1 MATIGQI
8 GEFVEGQEEFECY
21 IERVEQFFK
30 ANEISEEKQVAV
42 LLTVIGAST
51 YSLLKSLL
59 APQSP
64 SSKNLETL
72 VNTLKNHFSPKP
84 SVIAERFKF
93 HGRYQREG
101 ESVAR
106 YIVELK
112 KLAAT
117 CDFGTFLSESLRDRF
132 VCGLRNG
139 ATQKKL
145 LSITDLMFNR
155 ASEMAHAMEIA
166 EQNTREFKPGPH
178 SEVKK
183 ISQGTVRVET

>member
-8 GEFVEGQEEFECY
+8 GEFVEGQEECY

-72 VNTLKNHFSPKP
+72 VNTLKNHFSQKQ
-84 SVIAERFKF
+84 E
-93 HGRYQREG
+93 
-101 ESVAR
+101 
-106 YIVELK
+106 
-112 KLAAT
+112 
-117 CDFGTFLSESLRDRF
+117 CLRAISF
-132 VCGLRNG
+132 IILYK
-139 ATQKKL
+139 QL
-145 LSITDLMFNR
+145 LLLMF
-155 ASEMAHAMEIA
+155 SSIW
-166 EQNTREFKPGPH
+166 FL
-178 SEVKK
+178 
-183 ISQGTVRVET
+183 